1 MTYKQQMEKSIKGY
15 MASVGFK
22 YYAPR
27 YIYIKWIDN
36 DTVATI
42 GYATYN
48 GGQKEYYQL
57 SIYVSLIYRT
67 WNNLLYQLTEG
78 FCDYDS
84 YMNGPIFFP
93 TRLNYNDENV
103 EFTGTRPM
111 EENLEAFKTELETR
125 AFPMLERYQDRNLLY
140 QDMLEHKNEY
150 YYNLNFNKY
159 MPIAHYVNGNHQEA
173 LRVVEKVLK
182 ECEQNYKK
190 DPDAP
195 GYIKRLHDFR
205 LYHKNL
211 KRLIKGEGLPPRST
225 PSVITQMLEKL
236 YKTQK

>member
-1 MTYKQQMEKSIKGY
+1 MTYRQQMEKSIKGY

-22 YYAPR
+22 YYAPQ
-27 YIYIKWIDN
+27 YIYIKWIDK

-84 YMNGPIFFP
+84 CTNGPIFFP
-93 TRLNYNDENV
+93 TRLDWNENV

-140 QDMLEHKNEY
+140 QDMLEHKNECY
-150 YYNLNFNKY
+150 YKKNFNWY

-173 LRVVEKVLK
+173 LRFVENVLK

-190 DPDAP
+190 NPDAP
-195 GYIKRLHDFR
+195 RYIKDLRDFR

-225 PSVITQMLEKL
+225 PSVITQILEKL